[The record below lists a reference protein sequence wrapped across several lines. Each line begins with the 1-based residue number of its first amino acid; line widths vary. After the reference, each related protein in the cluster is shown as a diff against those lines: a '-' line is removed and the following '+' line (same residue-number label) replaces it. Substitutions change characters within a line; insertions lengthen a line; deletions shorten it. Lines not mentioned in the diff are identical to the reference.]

1 MLRSRPIALAG
12 IGTAILANYWA
23 LESLL
28 ARRTDFDSA
37 WISDL
42 AARSE
47 AFGWRFEALAIL
59 AGLTLIG
66 FAFLLLTPL
75 GSRSGEV
82 HDGILA
88 LLAAGICAVL
98 AGVATL
104 DCAEGL
110 ETACRLNYEF
120 LDLAH
125 SVFSVGEVLATAAA
139 FYLVGR
145 GLRGGPRR
153 LTLALALAW
162 GMLTLL
168 TGLSF
173 LSADV
178 DSIKG
183 LAQRG
188 GQVLFGCWLVALGL
202 WADRRQARPRSSK
215 R

>member
-1 MLRSRPIALAG
+1 MLRSRPITLAG
-12 IGTAILANYWA
+12 IGAAVLANYWA

-28 ARRTDFDSA
+28 ARRTDFDGA

-59 AGLTLIG
+59 AGLALIG
-66 FAFLLLTPL
+66 FACLLLIPL
-75 GSRSGEV
+75 GSRSSDV
-82 HDGILA
+82 HNGTLA
-88 LLAAGICAVL
+88 LLAAGACGVL

-110 ETACRLNYEF
+110 ETACRLDYEF

-125 SVFSVGEVLATAAA
+125 SVFSVAEVLATGAA
-139 FYLVGR
+139 FFLVGR

-153 LTLALALAW
+153 LTLALFLAW
-162 GMLTLL
+162 GLLTLL

-173 LSADV
+173 LGGEI

-188 GQVLFGCWLVALGL
+188 GQLLLGCWLIALGV
-202 WADRRQARPRSSK
+202 WADRRRTRRQRTT
-215 R
+215 